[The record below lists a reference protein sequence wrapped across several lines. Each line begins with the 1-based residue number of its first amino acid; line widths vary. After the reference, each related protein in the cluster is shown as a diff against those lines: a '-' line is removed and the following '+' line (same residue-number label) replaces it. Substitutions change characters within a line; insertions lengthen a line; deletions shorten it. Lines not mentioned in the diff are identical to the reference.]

1 MQSLVLGKAC
11 LLGHPQHP
19 KTREK
24 GHLWTEPKPRFGLQ
38 SESQTLLA
46 HTLFIPALLASG
58 QQQHLPL
65 PPVAVHPLQLSSYR
79 CYPLPSAAAPP
90 GLLCPLSPSCV
101 ICSSVTTHSPHADGS
116 QPARC
121 DLTPWESGAAAI
133 PDAPCVS

>member
-1 MQSLVLGKAC
+1 MQSLVLGKAR

-19 KTREK
+19 KTQEK

-65 PPVAVHPLQLSSYR
+65 PPVALRPLQPSS
-79 CYPLPSAAAPP
+79 
-90 GLLCPLSPSCV
+90 LCC
-101 ICSSVTTHSPHADGS
+101 GS
-116 QPARC
+116 
-121 DLTPWESGAAAI
+121 SGA
-133 PDAPCVS
+133 PLAPFSFVCYLLLRYHPFPTCGWLSTCPM